1 MCVILRYCI
10 SNPLV
15 RVRILFLSYRK
26 TLSRFRVTSFF
37 PNKTKNTRET
47 APIQRR
53 SPGVKIFYLDYNLN
67 TFHLLIKAVFVISAA
82 TYLFDVCFLV
92 INVSDYADRC
102 AVIAIGYFYS
112 CPFGACMH
120 HLAVADVHGY
130 MVNAASVSIEEEVSG
145 LCI

>member
-1 MCVILRYCI
+1 MELR
-10 SNPLV
+10 SNLSLLCECAYYFCLIGRHFHAFARQV
-15 RVRILFLSYRK
+15 LFY
-26 TLSRFRVTSFF
+26 
-37 PNKTKNTRET
+37 KTKNTRET